1 MLKNPENL
9 NLEQIKVGMSREFS
23 VSINEEMAEKFADL
37 SGDFNP
43 LHMDES
49 YAKNTKFGKR
59 VVHGMLLAS
68 FFSRLVGMYLPGKK
82 ALYLLQ
88 NLRFKNPA
96 FIGDNLT
103 VIGKV
108 TAVSEQL
115 KLVTLETLIL
125 NFSGQTLVEGE
136 AKVSIL

>member
-1 MLKNPENL
+1 MSKIAENL
-9 NLEQIKVGMSREFS
+9 NLEEIKIGMSREFS
-23 VSINEEMAEKFADL
+23 VSLTEEMVEKFAGL

-49 YAKNTKFGKR
+49 YAENTRFKKR

-68 FFSRLVGMYLPGKK
+68 FFSRLVGMHLPGKK

-88 NLRFKNPA
+88 KLKFKNPA
-96 FIGDNLT
+96 FIGDNLRI
-103 VIGKV
+103 VGKV

-115 KLVTLETLIL
+115 KLITLETMIL
-125 NFSGQTLVEGE
+125 NSSGQILVEGE
-136 AKVSIL
+136 AKVTLI

>member
-1 MLKNPENL
+1 MSKIAENL
-9 NLEQIKVGMSREFS
+9 NLEEIKIGMSREFS
-23 VSINEEMAEKFADL
+23 VSLTEEMVEKFAGL

-49 YAKNTKFGKR
+49 YAENTRFKKR

-68 FFSRLVGMYLPGKK
+68 FFSRLVGMHLPGKK

-88 NLRFKNPA
+88 KLKFKNPA
-96 FIGDNLT
+96 FIGDNLRI
-103 VIGKV
+103 VGKV

-115 KLVTLETLIL
+115 KLITLETIIL
-125 NFSGQTLVEGE
+125 NSSGQILVEGE
-136 AKVSIL
+136 AKVTLI